1 MDPWKFNIKA
11 QRTSISPE
19 SSPLS
24 VRISAPERL
33 EVNLTSAFVELA
45 ITSMT
50 LWSKH
55 TEKTNEERGDDA
67 PFKLRNYTGLTMLV
81 WPESRDLNKP
91 VQGVKSIEDGKEFP
105 WRFENAAR
113 AREVSLTRNGRWRL
127 TIRTCLLYDIM
138 L

>member
-1 MDPWKFNIKA
+1 VLVSDNQA
-11 QRTSISPE
+11 QRTAISPT
-19 SSPLS
+19 SNPLS

-55 TEKTNEERGDDA
+55 TEKTTEEKGEDA
-67 PFKLRNYTGLTMLV
+67 PFRLRNYTGLTMLV

-91 VQGVKSIEDGKEFP
+91 VQGVKSIDDGQEFP

-113 AREVSLTRNGRWRL
+113 AREVCFAGN
-127 TIRTCLLYDIM
+127 C
-138 L
+138 

>member
-1 MDPWKFNIKA
+1 VNADIQA
-11 QRTSISPE
+11 RTTSISPG
-19 SSPLS
+19 SNPLS
-24 VRISAPERL
+24 IRVSAPERL

-55 TEKTNEERGDDA
+55 MEKTNEERGDDA

-105 WRFENAAR
+105 WRFENAAK
-113 AREVSLTRNGRWRL
+113 AREVSLRL
-127 TIRTCLLYDIM
+127 LLKATSADSIRMYLR
-138 L
+138 